1 MSNSHAVCGECGGDG
16 CEKCHNGWA
25 CTGAGCNKCAM
36 GWKLGESNERGST
49 KRYYY
54 DWCLTWWCIVVHL
67 LYTTYGIFG
76 DGQQ

>member
-1 MSNSHAVCGECGGDG
+1 MSSKEQYHAVCNECGGDG

-49 KRYYY
+49 KR
-54 DWCLTWWCIVVHL
+54 
-67 LYTTYGIFG
+67 
-76 DGQQ
+76 

>member
-36 GWKLGESNERGST
+36 GWKLGKKSNERGST
-49 KRYYY
+49 KR
-54 DWCLTWWCIVVHL
+54 
-67 LYTTYGIFG
+67 
-76 DGQQ
+76 